1 MEVERPPG
9 AVVGRAGPGV
19 ERERCERPQRKEGW
33 VLCWP
38 SYAACWNLRLRADL
52 GNSEKL
58 LIAKRYIV
66 LFLNAYCFHAWSFDL
81 FLKTFHCPPAMEKSS
96 VTPSKLETGTV
107 AAPLARAPPPPPG
120 GMTNQGFV
128 SWRPAILPPRSDW
141 EVLADPLV
149 PPAHSR
155 AGCVRRCQAL
165 GLMTV

>member
-1 MEVERPPG
+1 MLMGEAGMEVERPPG

-52 GNSEKL
+52 GNNEKL

-107 AAPLARAPPPPPG
+107 AAPLAPHSQSFPPHPEAPLPSSGTSEHSEAESEP
-120 GMTNQGFV
+120 
-128 SWRPAILPPRSDW
+128 RHHPA
-141 EVLADPLV
+141 
-149 PPAHSR
+149 
-155 AGCVRRCQAL
+155 
-165 GLMTV
+165 